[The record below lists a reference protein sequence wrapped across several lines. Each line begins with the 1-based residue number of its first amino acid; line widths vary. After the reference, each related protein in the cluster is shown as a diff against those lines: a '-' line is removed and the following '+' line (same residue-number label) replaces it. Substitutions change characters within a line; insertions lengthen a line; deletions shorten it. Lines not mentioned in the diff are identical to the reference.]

1 MFTKNKKWRSTSWLT
16 MFNSLFSFPT
26 LLLFSP
32 FRLVRSNTWVQ
43 WKHLTPERSIDLC
56 KQTFL
61 KLLLLLVPKVTT
73 RSLYPEYIANL
84 KLPIDAFYRE
94 SRSGVNIAKRN
105 ITTGL
110 FGLRC
115 AGRFAVPSPHVAHIV
130 LLITTDYMTSNHQ
143 FHIIKYCLYTRKRY
157 ALFKPVSEAFIVQCN
172 PVCIII
178 HVFTFCNISKCS
190 EHRRPITAFFR
201 NTSYIAFFKQYWVTP
216 LLIYIPWLTARM
228 I

>member
-1 MFTKNKKWRSTSWLT
+1 MRAWTLLVIKTRQLLSERESQSAMIICRVCARRFFQFPVMFTNNKKWRSTSWLT

-26 LLLFSP
+26 FLLFSP

-56 KQTFL
+56 LQTFP

-73 RSLYPEYIANL
+73 RSLYPECIANL

-110 FGLRC
+110 FGL
-115 AGRFAVPSPHVAHIV
+115 ASS
-130 LLITTDYMTSNHQ
+130 LITW
-143 FHIIKYCLYTRKRY
+143 IILRPLSALSLDEGLNALSGKNPSGCWLVQPTNQMSDISAY
-157 ALFKPVSEAFIVQCN
+157 A
-172 PVCIII
+172 
-178 HVFTFCNISKCS
+178 H
-190 EHRRPITAFFR
+190 
-201 NTSYIAFFKQYWVTP
+201 
-216 LLIYIPWLTARM
+216 
-228 I
+228 